1 MAVEEAKGVLKMYQ
15 MPQLRLG
22 AVTDQGQAQLLVD
35 LGTQVVAPL
44 NSATDKMPDVA
55 KYEPDLYRELAPELQ
70 TLFNA
75 SNALELEIN
84 RIPLPVSAD
93 TEKVIAKKIETLSK
107 LVEGFGLRVVSAAR
121 VGVEQKQLR
130 TAALSVTIGAAV
142 VGLGWWLAKKAP
154 GLKGRRRR
162 RR

>member
-1 MAVEEAKGVLKMYQ
+1 
-15 MPQLRLG
+15 
-22 AVTDQGQAQLLVD
+22 
-35 LGTQVVAPL
+35 
-44 NSATDKMPDVA
+44 
-55 KYEPDLYRELAPELQ
+55 
-70 TLFNA
+70 LFNE

-93 TEKVIAKKIETLSK
+93 TERVIAKKIETLSK